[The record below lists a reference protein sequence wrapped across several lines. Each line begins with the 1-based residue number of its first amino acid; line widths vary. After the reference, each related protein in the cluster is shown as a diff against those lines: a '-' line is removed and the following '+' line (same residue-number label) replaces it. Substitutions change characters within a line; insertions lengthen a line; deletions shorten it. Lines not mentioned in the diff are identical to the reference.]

1 MNCSNLLELSH
12 FGVQYH
18 QHTIVKNVN
27 CTIGS
32 GELVAL
38 LGPNGS
44 GKTTLLKGICS
55 LAKTTGTC
63 AVQGQEIK
71 NLTPRERAQ
80 RIAYIPQRSGITFS
94 VSVLDVVLM
103 GYNPVLRT
111 LAVPCAAQR
120 KSAQEILEEVG
131 LAHRSEDDFLTLS
144 EGQKQLVILARA
156 LVQKAELLLFDEP
169 DSALDFN
176 NKRFVLKKIA
186 SVLKTQQKS
195 GILCLHDANFAL
207 KYCNRLL
214 LLKEGC
220 VVADVCPKID
230 SQDVL
235 QKSLRLVYEGVT
247 LLRHGDD
254 FMMVEEITNAADD

>member
-1 MNCSNLLELSH
+1 MKPSNLLELSH
-12 FGVQYH
+12 FGVQYNRRV
-18 QHTIVKNVN
+18 IVNDVGFS
-27 CTIGS
+27 IGK

-44 GKTTLLKGICS
+44 GKTTLIKGICG
-55 LAKTTGTC
+55 LAKTTGICT
-63 AVQGQEIK
+63 VNGQEVK
-71 NLTPRERAQ
+71 ALTPRTRAQ

-103 GYNPVLRT
+103 GYNPVLHT
-111 LAVPCAAQR
+111 LASPYLSQR
-120 KSAQEILEEVG
+120 KAAYEILDEVG
-131 LAHRSEDDFLTLS
+131 LAQRSEDDFLTLS

-176 NKRFVLKKIA
+176 NKRFVIKKIA
-186 SVLKTQQKS
+186 SVLKTQGKS

-214 LLKEGC
+214 LLKDGRIA
-220 VVADVCPKID
+220 ADVCPETD
-230 SQDVL
+230 SQETL
-235 QKSLRLVYEGVT
+235 QKALRLVYDGVA
-247 LLRHGDD
+247 LMRYGDN
-254 FMMVEEITNAADD
+254 FMMVEETANAADD